1 MNYLHMIAVKEITTD
16 KITSFASF
24 QCREEVF
31 REQLNFIK
39 IVPIYL
45 VLEACFQ
52 TAGRLARA
60 LTNNRMGA
68 YVVSFNRFDFKR
80 PVFANEI
87 LTFTAYF
94 RLQLEEM
101 MRFKVSID
109 SEGERILSSGEVILK
124 QTKQIT
130 NEYLNNTKGDE
141 INALKERYIY
151 NE

>member
-16 KITSFASF
+16 KIVSYACF
-24 QCREEVF
+24 QCREEIF

-45 VLEACFQ
+45 ILESCFQ
-52 TAGRLARA
+52 TAGRFARE

-80 PVFANEI
+80 PIFANEI
-87 LTFTAYF
+87 LFFTACF
-94 RLQLEEM
+94 KSQLEEM

-109 SEGERILSSGEVILK
+109 SEVDNILSSGEVILK
-124 QTKQIT
+124 QTEQIT
-130 NEYLNNTKGDE
+130 NEYLNNAKGDE
-141 INALKERYIY
+141 INTLKERYVY

>member
-1 MNYLHMIAVKEITTD
+1 
-16 KITSFASF
+16 
-24 QCREEVF
+24 
-31 REQLNFIK
+31 
-39 IVPIYL
+39 
-45 VLEACFQ
+45 
-52 TAGRLARA
+52 
-60 LTNNRMGA
+60 MGA